1 MDQNTNNNIPSNLR
15 PISAW
20 GYVGYQ
26 ILFSIPLV
34 GFILLIVFSFSDS
47 NINRRNFARSYFAIF
62 LLALIF
68 TVIMSIVLIAILAAA
83 GESLDLD
90 SLSDLITINI

>member
-1 MDQNTNNNIPSNLR
+1 MEENRKIIPEEYT

-34 GFILLIVFSFSDS
+34 GFILLIVFAVSDS
-47 NINRRNFARSYFAIF
+47 NINRRNFARSYFCV
-62 LLALIF
+62 LLLSILII
-68 TVIMSIVLIAILAAA
+68 VITIVILMLT
-83 GESLDLD
+83 GV
-90 SLSDLITINI
+90 SLSFNLPNIMN

>member
-1 MDQNTNNNIPSNLR
+1 MDQNTTNNIPSNLR

-26 ILFSIPLV
+26 ILFSIPLI
-34 GFILLIVFSFSDS
+34 GFILLIVFAFSDS
-47 NINRRNFARSYFAIF
+47 NINRRNFARSYFAMF

-68 TVIMSIVLIAILAAA
+68 TVIMSIVLIAILAAV
-83 GESLDLD
+83 GESIDFD

>member
-1 MDQNTNNNIPSNLR
+1 MDQNTNNIPSNLR

-34 GFILLIVFSFSDS
+34 GFILLIVFSFSDT
-47 NINRRNFARSYFAIF
+47 NINRRNFARSYFAIL

-68 TVIMSIVLIAILAAA
+68 GIIMSIVALIIFATV
-83 GESLDLD
+83 GESFFSDIID
-90 SLSDLITINI
+90 SIV

>member
-1 MDQNTNNNIPSNLR
+1 MDQNTNNIPSNLR

-34 GFILLIVFSFSDS
+34 GFILLIVFSFSDA
-47 NINRRNFARSYFAIF
+47 NINRRNFARSYFIIF
-62 LLALIF
+62 LIGL
-68 TVIMSIVLIAILAAA
+68 ILAVIL
-83 GESLDLD
+83 GIVGISLFAVLGD
-90 SLSDLITINI
+90 SIDFNFSF